1 MNKSEPL
8 TVRISSADFRLF
20 TEIFRFFLRWCLVVI
35 LWMRAFLIIKLNII
49 LYCRSEFFFGTVFC
63 TVKLFALH
71 IWKEALH
78 NGIVVWNMRSW
89 KWMCNSELFQIF
101 TERFWSV
108 ITPVIGMKNQ
118 IFIRLPW
125 FISQLESTFCQLC
138 AVFTAYLISYNLPC
152 IQVDN
157 NTNIIILFVIS
168 EAGNIADPDFVWA
181 RCMELPV
188 QMVFVLTFSLS

>member
-63 TVKLFALH
+63 SVKLLPLH

-78 NGIVVWNMRSW
+78 NRVVVWNMRSW
-89 KWMCNSELFQIF
+89 KWMYNPELFQVF
-101 TERFWSV
+101 AKSFWSV
-108 ITPVIGMKNQ
+108 ITPIVSMKNQ
-118 IFIRLPW
+118 IFVRLPW
-125 FISQLESTFCQLC
+125 LISQLKSAFSKLC
-138 AVFTAYLISYNLPC
+138 AVFFAYLISYHLPC
-152 IQVDN
+152 VQVDN
-157 NTNIIILFVIS
+157 NTDIIILFVIS
-168 EAGNIADPDFVWA
+168 KASNIADPVVT
-181 RCMELPV
+181 L
-188 QMVFVLTFSLS
+188 VFAQ